1 MESLVDL
8 LPLLFIG
15 LYYLLSNRRKAA
27 AKQAARQHV
36 EAPQAELVSEE
47 ASDPTPFQTFLQQLE
62 EAMAESAGGLPT
74 ENAPVPTEE
83 PTLPPRPVPEF
94 QGQEFHA
101 VPGSFDS
108 ASAVDHE
115 RHGFGD
121 DNPLSEE
128 AFERQPAFAPLQRS
142 DSREYDPHGLR
153 RKSSPRTTLSD
164 WRARLRDPRAARDA
178 FVLQTIFGARGGIHG
193 SSQKR
198 GH

>member
-36 EAPQAELVSEE
+36 EAPQTELVSDE
-47 ASDPTPFQTFLQQLE
+47 ADAPTPFQSFLQQLE
-62 EAMAESAGGLPT
+62 EAMAESAGGLPS
-74 ENAPVPTEE
+74 ESSPVPTET
-83 PTLPPRPVPEF
+83 PVLPPRQTPEF
-94 QGQEFHA
+94 VGQEFHA

-108 ASAVDHE
+108 SSAVDHE
-115 RHGFGD
+115 RHGFSD

-128 AFERQPAFAPLQRS
+128 AFELQPAFAPVRRS
-142 DSREYDPHGLR
+142 ASREYDPHGLQ
-153 RKSSPRTTLSD
+153 RKSAPRPTLSD
-164 WRARLRDPRAARDA
+164 WKSRLQDPRAARDA

-193 SSQKR
+193 ASQKR